1 MARSGASLSVEH
13 EAVQSLG
20 PMRVVLLD
28 AAAGGFLVAAIVVAA
43 QRRGG
48 RVCSRRVR
56 AFGWVLVAG
65 PLPVAVMLHLLLAPP
80 TSVDQAAFL
89 AGVAAFAVG
98 ATLVLG
104 REEDDWREP
113 AEEPSP
119 PWWPAFERD
128 LRDYARERSR
138 RGTVLR

>member
-1 MARSGASLSVEH
+1 MG
-13 EAVQSLG
+13 
-20 PMRVVLLD
+20 VVFFD

-48 RVCSRRVR
+48 RACSRRLR
-56 AFGWVLVAG
+56 ALGWALVAG
-65 PLPVAVMLHLLLAPP
+65 PLPAAVMLHLLLPLP
-80 TSVDQAAFL
+80 TGVDQAAFL

-98 ATLVLG
+98 AALVLG

-113 AEEPSP
+113 AEAPSP

-128 LRDYARERSR
+128 LRAYEREHSR
-138 RGTVLR
+138 RETVPR